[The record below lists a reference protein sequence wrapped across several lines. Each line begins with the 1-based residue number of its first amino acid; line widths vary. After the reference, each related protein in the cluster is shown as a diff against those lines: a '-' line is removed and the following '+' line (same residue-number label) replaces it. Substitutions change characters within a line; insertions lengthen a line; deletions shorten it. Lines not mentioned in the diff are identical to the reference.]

1 MIKDHMGLKV
11 KSWKIEFSRINCLL
25 YIFYSSVKVYILIAW
40 KIFGEKWFFKKL
52 AKIWIG
58 YLGMFFIQLYTAFTL
73 FSSTSSCFPPKNLNK
88 TLAQPLNVKWLQYFN
103 LFIFVMRVAKIAK
116 MKYMY
121 RYISAMFLIRWNTG

>member
-52 AKIWIG
+52 AKIWIRVSRNVFHTTIHCI
-58 YLGMFFIQLYTAFTL
+58 YFI
-73 FSSTSSCFPPKNLNK
+73 SGSCFPPKNLNR

-103 LFIFVMRVAKIAK
+103 LFIFVMRVAKTAK

-121 RYISAMFLIRWNTG
+121 ISVMFLIRWNTG